1 MSSLAFSLAE
11 LGGTEQLRE
20 ADTLSAEALAIV
32 GSLPQ
37 VPLDQLA
44 HMELARGHVL
54 FVLGRSEEAAT
65 FLQLTWDQVYR
76 CISPDFVWRRLLIGH
91 MAVLAERRGDSNR
104 AAEWLA
110 ELERECLDEK
120 SKK

>member
-1 MSSLAFSLAE
+1 
-11 LGGTEQLRE
+11 
-20 ADTLSAEALAIV
+20 
-32 GSLPQ
+32 
-37 VPLDQLA
+37 
-44 HMELARGHVL
+44 
-54 FVLGRSEEAAT
+54 
-65 FLQLTWDQVYR
+65 LTWDQVYR
-76 CISPDFVWRRLLIGH
+76 CISPAFAWRRLLIGH